1 MADAQ
6 TGQQADSS
14 FWTDLSIRFRDL
26 EEKNKILRERV
37 LLIGQN
43 LIETK
48 EKNTTDLL
56 EIKKELETIKKNME
70 RLISFLETASSEFS
84 KFARKEDLEILQ
96 KQAKMFQPLEF
107 VRKKD
112 LKKLKG

>member
-48 EKNTTDLL
+48 EETTNK
-56 EIKKELETIKKNME
+56 IIELKHHKC
-70 RLISFLETASSEFS
+70 
-84 KFARKEDLEILQ
+84 
-96 KQAKMFQPLEF
+96 
-107 VRKKD
+107 
-112 LKKLKG
+112 

>member
-14 FWTDLSIRFRDL
+14 FWTDLSVRFRDL
-26 EEKNKILRERV
+26 EEKNRILRERV

-70 RLISFLETASSEFS
+70 RLINIFGDS
-84 KFARKEDLEILQ
+84 
-96 KQAKMFQPLEF
+96 
-107 VRKKD
+107 
-112 LKKLKG
+112 